1 MWHIRLLHGSNTQEK
16 KMPSFYSEAE
26 RTQKKKMP
34 FGAAADI
41 YMAKK

>member
-1 MWHIRLLHGSNTQEK
+1 MDQIL
-16 KMPSFYSEAE
+16 
-26 RTQKKKMP
+26 KKKKCLHCIQKLNELRKKNMP